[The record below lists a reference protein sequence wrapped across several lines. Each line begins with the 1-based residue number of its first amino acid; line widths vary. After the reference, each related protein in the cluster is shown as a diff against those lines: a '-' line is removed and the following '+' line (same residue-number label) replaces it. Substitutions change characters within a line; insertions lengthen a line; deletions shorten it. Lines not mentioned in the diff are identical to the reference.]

1 VGGGTVLLG
10 TGRVFVIST
19 AGWEVGELK
28 MGTDAGVSVGVGI
41 SGT

>member
-1 VGGGTVLLG
+1 MGGRTVSLG
-10 TGRVFVIST
+10 TGRVFVFST
-19 AGWEVGELK
+19 TGWAVGELN